1 VASRLPF
8 LSKVPPC
15 FLLERTVCRARSQNA
30 TDTPR
35 RSCSGARL
43 EFGGYNMKAL
53 ILAAG
58 PGSRLL
64 PLTLERPKCLVT
76 IAGHAILDYQIAALV
91 DAGIHE
97 IGIVVGYLPELIK
110 SHVADVKSRITFIE
124 NPDYASTSSSYSL
137 WLARDFIRDGFIHLN
152 SDLVFDPRLL
162 RTLLKS
168 PDSNAVIVDRRIDV
182 GSDMMKARMDDRR
195 ILEMSKRL
203 EPRLAAAEVVGPA
216 KFDAAGARRIAAYL
230 DEQISRG
237 QRNRWAYD
245 VFGSLAGELD
255 FCGVDHPGCFW
266 AEVDTSQDARRAAD
280 LIPESLVEF
289 VGARLKVPA

>member
-1 VASRLPF
+1 
-8 LSKVPPC
+8 
-15 FLLERTVCRARSQNA
+15 
-30 TDTPR
+30 
-35 RSCSGARL
+35 
-43 EFGGYNMKAL
+43 MKAL

-76 IAGHAILDYQIAALV
+76 IAGHAILDYQLAALF

-97 IGIVVGYLPELIK
+97 IGIVVGYLPELIR
-110 SHVADVKSRITFIE
+110 SHIAPVRSRVTFIE

-137 WLARDFIRDGFIHLN
+137 WLARDFIRDGFVHLN
-152 SDLVFDPRLL
+152 SDLIFDPRLL

-168 PDSNAVIVDRRIDV
+168 PDANAVIVDRRIDPQ
-182 GSDMMKARMDDRR
+182 SDMMKAQMDGRR
-195 ILEMSKRL
+195 ILDMSKRL

-230 DEQISRG
+230 DDRIAEG
-237 QRNRWAYD
+237 HRNHWAYD
-245 VFGSLAGELD
+245 VFGTLARELD
-255 FCGVDHPGCFW
+255 FCGVDNPDCFW
-266 AEVDTSQDARRAAD
+266 AEVDTSQDARRATD

-289 VGARLKVPA
+289 VGARSKVPA